1 VASAGLLIS
10 GGAAVPG
17 AQVPV
22 TILRFP
28 GGWQDDGFW
37 TAIKAASDGRVYVGL
52 CGHGGSARMY
62 VYEPA
67 TKEIRHLAMMQAAV
81 HEERA
86 GREPQGKLH
95 SQIVEDPDGNIWFG
109 TDMASHS
116 YLGMWDDPRA
126 YPGGH
131 MMLYH
136 PKTDLLQ
143 DLGIL
148 APGAGIRH
156 IVMDSQRRRIYAVTF
171 PRGEFYVYDMNTRR
185 PTFKGRVN
193 NVDSIARV
201 MVKDDQGNVYGS
213 FAPYR
218 IFKYD
223 IEKERLVDLPVTI
236 PHKEGPWCDRGHFH
250 RENIWRN
257 AVWDPAERV
266 IWGMEMGSATF
277 FRFDPARNSIEA
289 LGQLVSPEFEGE
301 RIVPYTSHG
310 FALHPN
316 RKIYY
321 TAPLAEYSQP
331 TPLVEFDT
339 RTRQKRVLGGMA
351 DKSGWI
357 PAGIEGCS
365 IGPDGSIYFAG
376 WVKPASLKSASK
388 REGSVL
394 GLVILKAA
402 DIPPGR

>member
-1 VASAGLLIS
+1 
-10 GGAAVPG
+10 
-17 AQVPV
+17 
-22 TILRFP
+22 
-28 GGWQDDGFW
+28 
-37 TAIKAASDGRVYVGL
+37 
-52 CGHGGSARMY
+52 
-62 VYEPA
+62 
-67 TKEIRHLAMMQAAV
+67 
-81 HEERA
+81 
-86 GREPQGKLH
+86 
-95 SQIVEDPDGNIWFG
+95 
-109 TDMASHS
+109 
-116 YLGMWDDPRA
+116 
-126 YPGGH
+126 
-131 MMLYH
+131 
-136 PKTDLLQ
+136 
-143 DLGIL
+143 
-148 APGAGIRH
+148 
-156 IVMDSQRRRIYAVTF
+156 
-171 PRGEFYVYDMNTRR
+171 
-185 PTFKGRVN
+185 
-193 NVDSIARV
+193 
-201 MVKDDQGNVYGS
+201 
-213 FAPYR
+213 
-218 IFKYD
+218 
-223 IEKERLVDLPVTI
+223 
-236 PHKEGPWCDRGHFH
+236 
-250 RENIWRN
+250 
-257 AVWDPAERV
+257 
-266 IWGMEMGSATF
+266 MEMGSATF